1 MQQMTPSQD
10 ITTNQNRPPLDADSG
25 GSTFNQ
31 VKSTV
36 AEKLVEAA
44 DALRQKTGQN
54 GAVAPYANQASD
66 WLHQAADYV
75 RDFDPAELK
84 SGIQRQ
90 VHNNPGRSL
99 IAAAGIGLALGIL
112 LRRR

>member
-1 MQQMTPSQD
+1 MQQMTPSQE
-10 ITTNQNRPPLDADSG
+10 ITANPNRPPTEANNG
-25 GSTFNQ
+25 GSTFEQ
-31 VKSTV
+31 VKTTV
-36 AEKLVEAA
+36 ADKLVEAA
-44 DALRQKTGQN
+44 DALRQKTGQDSPT
-54 GAVAPYANQASD
+54 AAYATQASD